1 MRRDLLQGLPE
12 QLERHFA
19 KLATIGNGPDG
30 SIHRIAYS
38 DAESTAMAYIRAEG
52 EAIGLAGRYDAIG
65 NLLLSSQGEFSR
77 HLLVGS
83 HIDSV
88 PFGGNY
94 DGAAGVVAALEATR
108 EILDGGAPL
117 GVGIDVVIWRG
128 EEYTFNAAY
137 KGSATAFGKSEPH
150 ILRNTYE
157 DCSLRDAILRQGFDP
172 SYIDECRPSFAPEYV
187 DSLVAYLELHIE
199 QGECLER
206 QHTDVGVVTQIAGDR
221 RFLVVVEGRF
231 DHSGAT
237 PMGTKFR
244 SDVNL
249 AIAHIQTRIDD
260 LGKKH
265 RADGHEFVQT
275 VGIVNADPEIDKKYP
290 RVHGNSV
297 TKVSGLGYFT
307 LDIMS
312 ADDTFMDR
320 YSAEVLRLI
329 WQTAKEYGT
338 KAIIEQTDAAAG
350 ILKLDA
356 GIQDRWE
363 TCAQRLGYSSMRM
376 ASGAGHD
383 AVVVAEATRSD
394 GTFIPVGMLFVP
406 CRNGTSHSLEEFAS
420 TEQIAKG
427 TEVLRDLMRELVV
440 APQGH
445 DTKLP

>member
-1 MRRDLLQGLPE
+1 MQSQLIEGLPE

-19 KLATIGNGPDG
+19 KLATIGNEADG
-30 SIHRIAYS
+30 SISRIAYS

-52 EAIGLAGRYDAIG
+52 EAFGLTGRYDGVG
-65 NLLLSSQGEFSR
+65 NLLLSTPGDHPR
-77 HLLVGS
+77 RVLVGS

-108 EILDGGAPL
+108 QILEGGKPL
-117 GVGIDVVIWRG
+117 SAGVDIVVWRG

-150 ILRNTYE
+150 ILRNLFE
-157 DCSLRDAILRQGFDP
+157 DCSLRDAILQQGFDP
-172 SYIDECRPSFAPEYV
+172 SYIDECRPTFEPEYV
-187 DSLVAYLELHIE
+187 DSILAYLELHIE
-199 QGECLER
+199 QGERLER
-206 QHTDVGVVTQIAGDR
+206 GRTNLGAVTRIAGDR

-249 AIAHIQTRIDD
+249 AIAHIQTRLDE
-260 LGKKH
+260 LGRK
-265 RADGHEFVQT
+265 RREDGHEFAQT

-312 ADDTFMDR
+312 PDDSFMDS
-320 YSAEVLRLI
+320 YAAEVLRLI
-329 WQTAKEYGT
+329 WQTAKELGT
-338 KAIIEQTDAAAG
+338 KAIIEQTDSAPG
-350 ILKLDA
+350 ILNLDPGILEAWEKHA
-356 GIQDRWE
+356 GQ
-363 TCAQRLGYSSMRM
+363 LGHSMMRM

-383 AVVVAEATRSD
+383 AVIVAESERSD
-394 GTFIPVGMLFVP
+394 GSRIPTGMLFVP
-406 CRNGTSHSLEEFAS
+406 CRGGISHSKEEFTS

-427 TEVLRDLMRELVV
+427 TEVLRDVMLELVANPREDV
-440 APQGH
+440 A
-445 DTKLP
+445 